1 MTLKKSVLLGLV
13 IVLVLGAIV
22 SDVYSADQK
31 FDLKLKL
38 KKGQKFGLKMVTDQK
53 MSQTVMGQQQKMNQ
67 MTAMGMSFE
76 VLDVDDN
83 GNMSI
88 KTTYLTIHAR
98 IEGPMG
104 VMEYDS
110 TKPQQPGADNPMSA
124 MYKAMLG
131 QSFAMKLSPK
141 GEILEI
147 KGMDEMIATMIDK
160 MTIDE
165 AMKQQMKEM
174 MKNFINE
181 DKMKETSGTMVAA
194 LPPKPVGIGDSWT
207 NKISVAIGFP
217 MEIDTT
223 NTLTD
228 HKEGIITIQTNANI
242 ETGDDAK
249 PTEMGPMKMTMKMKG
264 VQKGTIQI
272 DQATGWIVRSKTD
285 ANFTG
290 EIKTEPNEQMPQPM
304 TIPIAIE
311 NVTTVEPMAVK

>member
-1 MTLKKSVLLGLV
+1 MTLKKSVLISLV
-13 IVLVLGAIV
+13 IVLALGAIV
-22 SDVYSADQK
+22 SDVYSAEEK
-31 FDLKLKL
+31 LDLKLKL
-38 KKGQKFGLKMVTDQK
+38 KKGQKFGLKTVTDQK
-53 MSQTVMGQQQKMNQ
+53 MSQTMMGQQQKMNQ
-67 MTAMGMSFE
+67 MTAIGMSFE
-76 VLDVDDN
+76 VLAVDDN

-88 KTTYLTIHAR
+88 KTTYQTIHTR
-98 IEGPMG
+98 MEGPMG

-110 TKPQQPGADNPMSA
+110 TKPQQPGANNPMSA
-124 MYKAMLG
+124 MHKAMLG
-131 QSFAMKLSPK
+131 HSFVMKLTPK

-147 KGMDEMIATMIDK
+147 KGIDEMVAKMVDK
-160 MTIDE
+160 MATDE
-165 AMKQQMKEM
+165 TMKQQMKEM

-194 LPPKPVGIGDSWT
+194 LPQKPVGIGDSWT

-249 PTEMGPMKMTMKMKG
+249 PTAMGPMKMTMKMKG
-264 VQKGTIQI
+264 AQKGTIQI
-272 DQATGWIVRSKTD
+272 DAATGWIVRSKTD
-285 ANFTG
+285 VNFTG
-290 EIKTEPNEQMPQPM
+290 EFKTEPNEQMPQPM

-311 NVTTVEPMAVK
+311 SVITVEPMAVK

>member
-1 MTLKKSVLLGLV
+1 MTLKKSVMMVLV
-13 IVLVLGAIV
+13 IVLALGAIV
-22 SDVYSADQK
+22 SDVYSAEAK

-53 MSQTVMGQQQKMNQ
+53 MSQTMMGQQQKMNQ

-83 GNMSI
+83 GNISI
-88 KTTYLTIHAR
+88 KTTHLNIHAR

-110 TKPQQPGADNPMSA
+110 TKPQEPGANNPMSA

-131 QSFAMKLSPK
+131 QSFVMKLSPK

-147 KGMDEMIATMIDK
+147 KGMDEMIAKMIDK
-160 MTIDE
+160 MATDE

-207 NKISVAIGFP
+207 NKISVAVGFP

-228 HKEGIITIQTNANI
+228 HKEGIITIKTNASI
-242 ETGDDAK
+242 EMGDDAK

-264 VQKGTIQI
+264 AQKGTIQI
-272 DQATGWIVRSKTD
+272 DQATGWLVRSKAD

-290 EIKTEPNEQMPQPM
+290 EFKTEPNEQMPQPM

-311 NVTTVEPMAVK
+311 SVTTVEPMAVK